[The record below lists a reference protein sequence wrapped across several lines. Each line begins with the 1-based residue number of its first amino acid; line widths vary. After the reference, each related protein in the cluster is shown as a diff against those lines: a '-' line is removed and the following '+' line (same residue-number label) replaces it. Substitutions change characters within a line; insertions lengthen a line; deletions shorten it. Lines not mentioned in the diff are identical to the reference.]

1 MNAKL
6 HTIMSDRSLYGFE
19 IANAL
24 DGMVDVLSAD
34 QIGNLRGPV
43 LAVCNT
49 SPLNTRGSHWVG
61 ICIDNQQRGE
71 FFDSYGLHPMAYGME
86 CGMEHAGSWTYNDIL
101 LQSFN
106 SSVCGHYVIGYCFTK
121 MAGLRM
127 EEFVYLFCNDTKI
140 NDEKIYNLIK
150 NTL

>member
-1 MNAKL
+1 MP
-6 HTIMSDRSLYGFE
+6 DRSLYGFE
-19 IANAL
+19 IADAL
-24 DGMVDVLSAD
+24 NGMVDVMSAD

-86 CGMEHAGSWTYNDIL
+86 CGMEHTSMWTYNDIL
-101 LQSFN
+101 LQGYN
-106 SSVCGHYVIGYCFTK
+106 SSVCGYYVIGYCLAK
-121 MAGLRM
+121 MAGRSLG
-127 EEFVYLFCNDTKI
+127 EFVYIFSNNSKL
-140 NDEKIYNLIK
+140 NDEKIYRLVK
-150 NTL
+150 DML

>member
-1 MNAKL
+1 MNARL

-24 DGMVDVLSAD
+24 DGMVDVLFAY

-61 ICIDNQQRGE
+61 VCIDSQQRGE
-71 FFDSYGLHPMAYGME
+71 FFDLYGLHPMAYGME
-86 CGMEHAGSWTYNDIL
+86 CGLRNSKIWTYKDIP
-101 LQSFN
+101 LQAYN
-106 SSVCGHYVIGYCFTK
+106 SSVCGYYVIG
-121 MAGLRM
+121 
-127 EEFVYLFCNDTKI
+127 
-140 NDEKIYNLIK
+140 
-150 NTL
+150 